1 MEKYIIFIVVSTKTC
16 ICACILHTGKT
27 PLRNLL
33 TLAFCRQET
42 ISLVSNDKRP
52 PASRK
57 KRKKEKQLQT
67 EQLSQEEAK
76 RVTKD
81 NKASYTLVIILGV
94 LVITYMP
101 AIILLLVGAT
111 SLFNKLN
118 TGINLICFT
127 WASTCVLL
135 RSLFNPIIYCWR
147 IATIR
152 CALLEIFH
160 VRQPENRARDVQMV
174 AIQHQRLQIQHTCRE
189 TWSTAE
195 RKQEPILLSM
205 RDLKVD
211 EIVHMEEMDT

>member
-1 MEKYIIFIVVSTKTC
+1 MCTFSQKY
-16 ICACILHTGKT
+16 G
-27 PLRNLL
+27 
-33 TLAFCRQET
+33 
-42 ISLVSNDKRP
+42 DK
-52 PASRK
+52 K
-57 KRKKEKQLQT
+57 KQPQT
-67 EQLSQEEAK
+67 ELLSQEEAK
-76 RVTKD
+76 RVKKD

-111 SLFNKLN
+111 YLFNKLN
-118 TGINLICFT
+118 TGITLICFS

-147 IATIR
+147 NATIR

-160 VRQPENRARDVQMV
+160 VRQPKNRAGDVQMV
-174 AIQHQRLQIQHTCRE
+174 AIQQRRLEIQHTFRE

-195 RKQEPILLSM
+195 RKQEPTLLSI

-211 EIVHMEEMDT
+211 EIAHMEEMDT